1 MDDMNSEKKN
11 SLFKEILHWLEAIL
25 LAFLIALLLRGFV
38 FDKVYVDG
46 SSMEPTLSS
55 GDRLIVYKLGY
66 YFNKPGRGDIIVL
79 QADEDAENVNPV
91 FRKLPFL
98 KKFLYGFEETDY
110 IKRVIGLPGEEID
123 IRDGYVYIDGVRLD
137 EPYVTPG
144 ITKNGRFST
153 PIVIEENKYFVLG
166 DNRQNSRDSREI
178 GLIDFDKIRGKAVF
192 RVWPTKKLGKI
203 N

>member
-1 MDDMNSEKKN
+1 MSSEKKT
-11 SLFKEILHWLEAIL
+11 SLYKEILHWLEAIL

-38 FDKVYVDG
+38 LDKVYVDG
-46 SSMEPTLSS
+46 SSMERTLSS

-66 YFNKPGRGDIIVL
+66 YFDKPKRGDIIVL
-79 QADEDAENVNPV
+79 QANEDSESVNPV

-110 IKRVIGLPGEEID
+110 IKRVIGLPGEELD
-123 IRDGYVYIDGVRLD
+123 IRDGYVYINGVRLD

-144 ITKNGRFST
+144 ITENGRIST

-192 RVWPTKKLGKI
+192 RVWPLEKLGKI
-203 N
+203 D

>member
-1 MDDMNSEKKN
+1 MF
-11 SLFKEILHWLEAIL
+11 FKELLHWVEAIL
-25 LAFLIALLLRGFV
+25 LAFLIVLLLRGFV

-46 SSMEPTLSS
+46 SSMEGTLSS

-66 YFNKPGRGDIIVL
+66 YFNKPERGDIIVL
-79 QADEDAENVNPV
+79 QANEDSENINPV

-110 IKRVIGLPGEEID
+110 IKRIVGLPGEEID
-123 IRDGYVYIDGVRLD
+123 IRDGYVYIDGVKLD

-144 ITKNGRFST
+144 ITEDGSIST
-153 PIVIEENKYFVLG
+153 PIVIGENKYFVLG

-178 GLIDFDKIRGKAVF
+178 GLIDIDKIRGKAIF
-192 RVWPTKKLGKI
+192 RVWPIAKLGSVY
-203 N
+203 